1 MFKRQTNEIL
11 FFSTTTDLKM
21 NGVIYR
27 PSICYQ
33 VPPFSKKSLDK
44 YAAEGKVTFYTEKVR
59 FVNGAAVVTKTD
71 KQSVGVPSIVRD
83 EMPQKTKKRGK

>member
-1 MFKRQTNEIL
+1 MFKRQANEIL

-21 NGVIYR
+21 NGVTYR

-44 YAAEGKVTFYTEKVR
+44 FAAEGKVTFYPEKVR
-59 FVNGAAVVTKTD
+59 FVNGAAVAIKSEP
-71 KQSVGVPSIVRD
+71 QSVGVPSIVRD
-83 EMPQKTKKRGK
+83 DVPVKAKKRGK